1 LPVNHGWTEP
11 VRARLATP
19 ANIRQAFHRFTISTR
34 KNMRIPTL
42 KQRSGATVNE
52 AAVDSLMEGFHGQII
67 APGNPAYDSARQIWN
82 ASIDKHPGLIARCAD
97 LADVVRAVDFARV
110 NDVVVAI
117 KGGGHNVAGRA
128 LCDDGIVIDLS
139 AMNEVS
145 VNPGTRTVRVQGGA
159 LLGDI
164 DRATHPHGLAVPTG
178 VVSKTGI
185 GGLALG
191 GGVGWLVRKYG
202 LTCDNILSC
211 EVVTASG
218 EVVIADASTNAD
230 LFWGV
235 RGGGGNFGIV
245 TSFVFQ
251 THPVSTVLG
260 GLILYPRD
268 QASAMLRHFRAF
280 MATAPDELTAYA
292 GLISTPEGVPV
303 VGMLPCYCGEPAEG
317 ERVLAP
323 LRAFGTPLVD
333 TVQPMPFPEMQKLL
347 DGAFPDRTYNYW
359 KSTFLKDLSDDV
371 LDIILEHANRVPS
384 PLSGVVLELYGGAAA
399 RVAPGETAF
408 AQREAKYNV
417 GMTSQWLDPADSDR
431 NIAWTRA
438 MAAALEPYSTGQ
450 RFLNFLS
457 DESPDEVRKSFGSNH
472 ARLVELKT
480 QYDPANFFSLNLN
493 VPPRG

>member
-1 LPVNHGWTEP
+1 
-11 VRARLATP
+11 
-19 ANIRQAFHRFTISTR
+19 
-34 KNMRIPTL
+34 MRYPTL
-42 KQRSGATVNE
+42 KQRNGVAVNE
-52 AAVDSLMEGFHGQII
+52 AVVDTFKRAFHGQILV
-67 APGNPAYDSARQIWN
+67 PGNAAYDSARQIWN
-82 ASIDKHPGLIARCAD
+82 ASIDKHPGLIARCVD
-97 LADVVRAVDFARV
+97 LADVVRAVNFARA
-110 NDVVVAI
+110 NDVVVAV
-117 KGGGHNVAGRA
+117 KGGGHNVAGRS
-128 LCDDGIVIDLS
+128 LCDEGIVIDLS
-139 AMNEVS
+139 AMNDVS
-145 VNPGTRTVRVQGGA
+145 VDPVARTVRVQGGA

-211 EVVTASG
+211 EVVTATG
-218 EVVIADASTNAD
+218 EVLVADASTNTD
-230 LFWGV
+230 LYWGV

-251 THPVSTVLG
+251 AHRVSTVLG

-268 QASAMLRHFRAF
+268 QAGAMLRHFRAF

-303 VGMLPCYCGEPAEG
+303 VGILPCYCGDLAEA

-323 LRAFGTPLVD
+323 LRAFSTPLVD
-333 TVQPMPFPEMQKLL
+333 AIQPMPFPDMQKLL
-347 DGAFPDRTYNYW
+347 DNGFPDRTYNYW
-359 KSTFLKDLSDDV
+359 KSTFLKELSDNV
-371 LDIILEHANRVPS
+371 LDIIVEHANRMPS
-384 PLSGVVLELYGGAAA
+384 PLTGVVVELYGGAAG
-399 RVAPGETAF
+399 RVAPGNTAF

-417 GMTSQWLDPADSDR
+417 GMTAQWVDPADNDK

-457 DESPDEVRKSFGSNH
+457 DESPDEIRKSFGGNH
-472 ARLVELKT
+472 ARLVALKT
-480 QYDPANFFSLNLN
+480 KYDPSNFFSLNLN
-493 VPPRG
+493 VQPQG